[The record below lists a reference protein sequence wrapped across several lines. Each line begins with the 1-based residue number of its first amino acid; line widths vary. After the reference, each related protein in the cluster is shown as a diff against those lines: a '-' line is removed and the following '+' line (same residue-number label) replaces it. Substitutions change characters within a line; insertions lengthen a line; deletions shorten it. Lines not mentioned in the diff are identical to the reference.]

1 MITFQD
7 LGLSPVETEW
17 LISLLNSPELEEVT
31 TQIIEPYT
39 FLESD
44 YFLNKI
50 SEKGYFPCELKMGAS
65 KVCFVPRDYPFVI
78 KWTLESSET
87 NFDEAGKEAFIY
99 KQAKENRLAEFFPK
113 TEEIESH
120 GSTCFIYQE
129 KIDYESCNI
138 SPITRSIFIKKTAN
152 SNQRVVKRLSNGL
165 NIDSRPNEVW
175 CKMALLIY
183 GKRKCRSLV
192 RFVRKYHINDLHD
205 GNTGYFKG
213 KPVILDFSGYSRESW

>member
-1 MITFQD
+1 MITFQN
-7 LGLSPVETEW
+7 LGLPPVETEW

-31 TQIIEPYT
+31 TRIIKPYA

-78 KWTLESSET
+78 KWTLIDSE
-87 NFDEAGKEAFIY
+87 NLDEAGKEVFIY
-99 KQAKENRLAEFFPK
+99 KRAKENRLAEFFPE
-113 TEEIESH
+113 TEEIENH
-120 GSTCFIYQE
+120 GSTRFIYQE

-138 SPITRSIFIKKTAN
+138 SPITRNIFIKKTAN
-152 SNQRVVKRLSNGL
+152 SNQKVVRCFSNGL
-165 NIDSRPNEVW
+165 NINSRPNEVW
-175 CKMALLIY
+175 CKMALLMY

-192 RFVRKYHINDLHD
+192 QFVRRYNINDLHD
-205 GNTGYFKG
+205 GNTGYFNG

>member
-7 LGLSPVETEW
+7 LGLPPRETEW
-17 LISLLNSPELEEVT
+17 LISLLSSPELKEVT
-31 TQIIEPYT
+31 AQIIEPYV

-50 SEKGYFPCELKMGAS
+50 SEKGYFPCELKMGAT

-78 KWTLESSET
+78 KWTLEDT
-87 NFDEAGKEAFIY
+87 GANFDEAGKEAFIY
-99 KQAKENRLAEFFPK
+99 EQAVKNRLAEFFPK
-113 TEEIESH
+113 TEEIKSSV
-120 GSTCFIYQE
+120 STRFIYQE

-138 SPITRSIFIKKTAN
+138 SPITRGIFIKKTAN
-152 SNQRVVKRLSNGL
+152 SNQKTVKHFSNGL

-192 RFVRKYHINDLHD
+192 RFVRKYNINDLHD
-205 GNTGYFKG
+205 GNTGYFKS